1 MSTTTQVG
9 ASVIS
14 APKFNLD
21 AMQQSVEAL
30 VAQGTKDL
38 EIELREERIAPYIID
53 ITKPMAEVV
62 PLISID
68 GNAVCSAGNI
78 SAIVGEAKSK
88 KTSLT
93 TALVASAIAY
103 RFKATQ
109 AFKNISNNIT
119 LNVLW
124 LDTEQSEYYRV

>member
-1 MSTTTQVG
+1 M
-9 ASVIS
+9 
-14 APKFNLD
+14 
-21 AMQQSVEAL
+21 
-30 VAQGTKDL
+30 
-38 EIELREERIAPYIID
+38 IA
-53 ITKPMAEVV
+53 
-62 PLISID
+62 ID
-68 GNAVCSAGNI
+68 GSCLCSAGNI

-88 KTSLT
+88 KTFLT

-109 AFKNISNNIT
+109 AFKNIYNNIT